1 MKGEVDQLHKKKSIR
16 QRQWNSYDDG
26 AAPPV
31 GVWWTTTFLRFFSK
45 SHVKIKNPYGA
56 ASCGG
61 VWWTTTFLRFF
72 SKSHVKIKNPLIP
85 SKNLKKEHFLIE

>member
-45 SHVKIKNPYGA
+45 SHVKIKN
-56 ASCGG
+56 
-61 VWWTTTFLRFF
+61 T
-72 SKSHVKIKNPLIP
+72 LIP